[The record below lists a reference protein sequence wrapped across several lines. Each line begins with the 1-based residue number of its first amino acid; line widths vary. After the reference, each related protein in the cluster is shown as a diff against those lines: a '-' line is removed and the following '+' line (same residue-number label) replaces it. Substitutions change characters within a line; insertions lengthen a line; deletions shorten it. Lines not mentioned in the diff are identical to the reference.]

1 MQVIRNHHLMARGS
15 YDSCRKLILVTLL
28 KMLQSDWLMKCKDIV
43 IMTLRGAKTIFLDT
57 LLRNNRKDVT
67 LTMVRVLLRKTA
79 SLLTFIMN
87 VLIL

>member
-1 MQVIRNHHLMARGS
+1 MVQKAFKMSIKPGK
-15 YDSCRKLILVTLL
+15 YDSRYVAQNAAI
-28 KMLQSDWLMKCKDIV
+28 WLADEVLRYIV

-57 LLRNNRKDVT
+57 WLRNNPKDVT
-67 LTMVRVLLRKTA
+67 LTMVRVLLRETA